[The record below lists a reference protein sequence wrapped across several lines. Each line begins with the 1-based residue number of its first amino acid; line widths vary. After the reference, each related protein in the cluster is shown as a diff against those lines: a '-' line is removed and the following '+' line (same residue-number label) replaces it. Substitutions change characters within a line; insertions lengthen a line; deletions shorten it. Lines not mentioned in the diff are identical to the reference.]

1 MVSVGIDPG
10 NLSVA
15 LAPPDRL
22 MPTEPMQPMQATPP
36 PSGIAGPRPSY
47 VSARTVG
54 AYLPKLTRK
63 AFETF
68 GFSTATLVTDWSTI
82 VGDQIAGYAVPERI
96 KWPRGAGATD
106 GAEPETRGRSG
117 ATLVLRVDPA
127 RALDLEYKRQQ
138 ILERINAYFG
148 YRSVAELRLL
158 QAPVTASSKPAP
170 EPPCEV
176 KPCEAPELVGIADE
190 RLRSALLRL
199 KQGLMT
205 RVR

>member
-1 MVSVGIDPG
+1 
-10 NLSVA
+10 
-15 LAPPDRL
+15 
-22 MPTEPMQPMQATPP
+22 MQATTT
-36 PSGIAGPRPSY
+36 PSGIAGPRQSY
-47 VSARTVG
+47 LPARAVG

-68 GFSTATLVTDWSTI
+68 GFSTATLLTDWSTI

-96 KWPRGAGATD
+96 KWPRGAGATE
-106 GAEPETRGRSG
+106 ARGRSG

-148 YRSVAELRLL
+148 YRAVAELRLL
-158 QAPVTASSKPAP
+158 QAPVTATARATP
-170 EPPCEV
+170 EPPCGIE
-176 KPCEAPELVGIADE
+176 PCDAPELAGIADE
-190 RLRSALLRL
+190 RLRNALQRL

-205 RVR
+205 RAR

>member
-1 MVSVGIDPG
+1 MT
-10 NLSVA
+10 
-15 LAPPDRL
+15 
-22 MPTEPMQPMQATPP
+22 TESMQPAQTTQPQGTA
-36 PSGIAGPRPSY
+36 PRYAYSP
-47 VSARTVG
+47 ARAVG

-68 GFSTATLVTDWSTI
+68 GFSTATLLTDWSTI
-82 VGDQIAGYAVPERI
+82 VGDQVAGYAVPERI
-96 KWPRGAGATD
+96 KWPRGVGASED
-106 GAEPETRGRSG
+106 GEPEGRGRGG
-117 ATLVLRVDPA
+117 AVLVLRVDPA
-127 RALDLEYKRQQ
+127 RALDVEYKGQQ

-148 YRSVAELRLL
+148 YRAVAELRLL

-176 KPCEAPELVGIADE
+176 KPCEAPELAGIADE